1 MSTRNPLLT
10 SRPYPVE
17 QAAKTLGE
25 NLRLA
30 RLRRNLAI
38 QPVAQKNW
46 HGTARRGR
54 CGKRQG
60 IDRPR
65 GVCRA
70 AVGVRPAN
78 TFLGA
83 RRPRR

>member
-10 SRPYPVE
+10 SPRYPVE
-17 QAAKTLGE
+17 RAAKTLRA

-30 RLRRNLAI
+30 RLRRNLSI
-38 QPVAQKNW
+38 QQVAQKI
-46 HGTARRGR
+46 GTG
-54 CGKRQG
+54 
-60 IDRPR
+60 PR